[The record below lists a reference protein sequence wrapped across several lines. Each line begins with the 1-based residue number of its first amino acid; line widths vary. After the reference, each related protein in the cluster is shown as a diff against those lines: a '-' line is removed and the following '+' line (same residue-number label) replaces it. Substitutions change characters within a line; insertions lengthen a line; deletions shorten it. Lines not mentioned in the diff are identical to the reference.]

1 MDADVDIDRRLDR
14 MESKLDAVGE
24 TLQHLARIDERLT
37 GSHKRIDGHAQ
48 RLDALE
54 VQVRLVDKQMAQNA
68 GRGMVV
74 ERAAWVV
81 FAAIVTAVSKFF

>member
-1 MDADVDIDRRLDR
+1 MDVDIDRRLDR
-14 MESKLDAVGE
+14 MEAKLDAVSE

-37 GSHKRIDGHAQ
+37 GSHKRIDRHDQ

-68 GRGMVV
+68 GRGMIV